1 MKVSLK
7 WLNELIPIKSSL
19 EDLIEKLTDLGLECS
34 SSNLG
39 PSFDKVIIGKV
50 LKVEKH
56 SNSDHLSLCDVDIGD
71 KDSIQIVCGAP
82 NVKNGIYVPVALV
95 GASLDN
101 GNFKIKKT
109 YQKS

>member
-1 MKVSLK
+1 MPTFFGISMIAIVKTGGKQYKVK
-7 WLNELIPIKSSL
+7 
-19 EDLIEKLTDLGLECS
+19 
-34 SSNLG
+34 
-39 PSFDKVIIGKV
+39 IGQV

-101 GNFKIKKT
+101 GNFKIKFD
-109 YQKS
+109 